1 MSPVFRSTIE
11 DTCGFKSRRIFPSLI
26 FIVIVSFRVLRRPF
40 LLDLLGHREIGMRG
54 RSQIAATST
63 TTSLFTLVI
72 SGKGL
77 PATGS

>member
-1 MSPVFRSTIE
+1 ME

-26 FIVIVSFRVLRRPF
+26 FIVIVRFASCGGPSFWICCV
-40 LLDLLGHREIGMRG
+40 IV
-54 RSQIAATST
+54 RSACAAIDKIVATST
-63 TTSLFTLVI
+63 TMILFTLVI